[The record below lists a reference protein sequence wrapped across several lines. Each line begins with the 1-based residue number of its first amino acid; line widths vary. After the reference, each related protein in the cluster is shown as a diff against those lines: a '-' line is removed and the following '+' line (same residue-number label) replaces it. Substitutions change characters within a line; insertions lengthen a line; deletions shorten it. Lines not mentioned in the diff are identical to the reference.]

1 MMRAPG
7 IKRLLQ
13 YFGELAR
20 LPAEDA
26 AALAASRL
34 LEEWRLAE
42 EARRR
47 EQAAETER
55 LERAQL
61 AWLLNKYGAR

>member
-34 LEEWRLAE
+34 LEEWRLVHMTPCPE
-42 EARRR
+42 V
-47 EQAAETER
+47 
-55 LERAQL
+55 L
-61 AWLLNKYGAR
+61 